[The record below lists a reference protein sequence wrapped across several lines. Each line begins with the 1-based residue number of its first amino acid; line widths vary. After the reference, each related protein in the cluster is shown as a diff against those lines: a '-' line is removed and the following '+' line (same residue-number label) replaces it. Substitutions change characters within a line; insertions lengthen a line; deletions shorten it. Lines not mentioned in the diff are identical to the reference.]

1 MKKFVLTSSSL
12 PKNCASALSER
23 GFEIIPFPEYH
34 RLQKP
39 VATHPDMLFH
49 IWGDKYITS
58 AEYYSIAK
66 VSFSRINEAGLTPVL
81 TDEHPLPDY
90 PDDVLFN
97 CLRLGDKLFGLEKK
111 ISHIIKEYAEGDSV
125 AIINVKQGYTK
136 CSVCKVSDDAIITAD
151 EGIAK
156 AAAANGADV
165 LKIREG
171 YVGID
176 GYGYG
181 FIGGASG
188 ATEDAVY
195 FCGDVLSHPDGQ
207 KIADFCKKHSKRCIS
222 LSNDALFDVGTLFFL

>member
-1 MKKFVLTSSSL
+1 
-12 PKNCASALSER
+12 
-23 GFEIIPFPEYH
+23 
-34 RLQKP
+34 
-39 VATHPDMLFH
+39 MLLH
-49 IWGDKYITS
+49 IWNDKYITS

-66 VSFSRINEAGLTPVL
+66 VSLSRLNEAGLTPVL

-111 ISHIIKEYAEGDSV
+111 ISHVIKEYAEAELTSV
-125 AIINVKQGYTK
+125 INVKQGYTK
-136 CSVCKVSDDAIITAD
+136 CSVCKVSEAAIITAD
-151 EGIAK
+151 DGIAK
-156 AAAANGADV
+156 IAAAHGVDV

-171 YVGID
+171 YVSID

-207 KIADFCKKHSKRCIS
+207 KIAEFCEKHSKRCIS